1 MEINEE
7 EIKLSKTR
15 ALTRGAFWASAAFYC
30 VIAFEFFYMASP
42 FAAYFYGVYGP
53 GLDFLGESPLASWLV
68 SFFLPHIAA
77 QSTSWFVDWHAAI
90 GGVLTVGGL
99 TGFVIGAI
107 QIYRN
112 KLRKGE
118 AVVGGIYH
126 HIRHP
131 QYAAFIIAAFGMVLI
146 WPRFLVL
153 FGFVTVVFVYI
164 LLARTEE
171 QICLKKFTGY
181 AAYRERTGMFFPKIV
196 ERPFTFLRWPTNR
209 IGRLVSWVGLYVASV
224 LVALSIGAALKIH
237 AVNSL
242 YTAVTS
248 KSVYLSVGEMGKKD
262 ILKLAEMAR
271 TSPEVN
277 AALEKAERDENS
289 RFLNYILPSELYISE
304 IPLHLPEGVVTT
316 HRFPKYH
323 NQSRYKIIYTKV
335 QTGPGRAPAGLDI
348 MHDAINKEVIVEAWI
363 NRVEARV
370 THVYSPPIKSFYG
383 GMAVPVY

>member
-1 MEINEE
+1 MEINNG
-7 EIKLSKTR
+7 EIKASKTR
-15 ALTRGAFWASAAFYC
+15 TLTRGAFWASVAFYC

-53 GLDFLGESPLASWLV
+53 GLDFLGDSPQASWLV

-77 QSTSWFVDWHAAI
+77 QSTSWFVDWHAVI
-90 GGVLTVGGL
+90 GGVLTAVGL
-99 TGFVIGAI
+99 TGFVIGAV

-112 KLRKGE
+112 KINKG
-118 AVVGGIYH
+118 AVVVSGIYH
-126 HIRHP
+126 HMRHP

-171 QICLKKFTGY
+171 QICLKQFTGY
-181 AAYRERTGMFFPKIV
+181 ADYMKRTGMFFPKIV
-196 ERPFTFLRWPTNR
+196 ERPLTFLRWPTNGF
-209 IGRLVSWVGLYVASV
+209 GRLALWFGFYAASV

-242 YTAVTS
+242 YTAVTT
-248 KSVYLSVGEMGKKD
+248 KSVYLSVGEMGKGD
-262 ILKLAEMAR
+262 ILKLAELAR

-277 AALEKAERDENS
+277 AALEKVERDENS

-304 IPLHLPEGVVTT
+304 IPLHLPDGVVTT
-316 HRFPKYH
+316 HRFPKNH
-323 NQSRYKIIYTKV
+323 DQNRYKIIFTKV
-335 QTGPGRAPAGLDI
+335 QTGPGRVPTEFEIL
-348 MHDAINKEVIVEAWI
+348 HDAINKEVIVEAWI
-363 NRVEARV
+363 NRTEAKV
-370 THVYSPPIKSFYG
+370 TSVFSPPVKSFYG
-383 GMAVPVY
+383 GMPVPIF